1 MSAPAQ
7 THCSARLRI
16 QGEMLPEYA
25 QILTPDAV
33 ALVSE
38 LVERFAPQRGELL
51 KQRVARQ
58 ARIDGGELPDF
69 LPETAH
75 IREGDWTIRG
85 IPADLQDRR
94 VEITGPV
101 ERKMVIN
108 ALNANVKVFMADFE
122 DSLAP
127 AWNKVI

>member
-7 THCSARLRI
+7 TISSTRLRI
-16 QGEMLPEYA
+16 QGEMLPDYA
-25 QILTPDAV
+25 QILTPDTV

-38 LVERFAPQRGELL
+38 LVERFAPQRYELL

-75 IREGDWTIRG
+75 IRDGEWTVRG
-85 IPADLQDRR
+85 ITL
-94 VEITGPV
+94 
-101 ERKMVIN
+101 
-108 ALNANVKVFMADFE
+108 
-122 DSLAP
+122 S
-127 AWNKVI
+127 

>member
-1 MSAPAQ
+1 
-7 THCSARLRI
+7 
-16 QGEMLPEYA
+16 MLPEYA

-75 IREGDWTIRG
+75 IREG
-85 IPADLQDRR
+85 
-94 VEITGPV
+94 
-101 ERKMVIN
+101 
-108 ALNANVKVFMADFE
+108 
-122 DSLAP
+122 
-127 AWNKVI
+127 

>member
-16 QGEMLPEYA
+16 QGEMQPEYA

-75 IREGDWTIRG
+75 IREGDWTMRG
-85 IPADLQDRR
+85 IPADLQDLR
-94 VEITGPV
+94 GPSA
-101 ERKMVIN
+101 R
-108 ALNANVKVFMADFE
+108 
-122 DSLAP
+122 
-127 AWNKVI
+127 W

>member
-38 LVERFAPQRGELL
+38 LVERFAP
-51 KQRVARQ
+51 K
-58 ARIDGGELPDF
+58 
-69 LPETAH
+69 
-75 IREGDWTIRG
+75 EG
-85 IPADLQDRR
+85 
-94 VEITGPV
+94 
-101 ERKMVIN
+101 N
-108 ALNANVKVFMADFE
+108 C
-122 DSLAP
+122 
-127 AWNKVI
+127 

>member
-7 THCSARLRI
+7 TISSTRLHI
-16 QGEMLPEYA
+16 QGEMLPDYA

-38 LVERFAPQRGELL
+38 LVERFAPQRNELL

-75 IREGDWTIRG
+75 IRAGDWTIRG

-94 VEITGPV
+94 VEIAQDHFLVHAGG
-101 ERKMVIN
+101 
-108 ALNANVKVFMADFE
+108 
-122 DSLAP
+122 
-127 AWNKVI
+127 